1 MLSLNPEAIDLS
13 TLRQFW
19 TGAPC
24 RLDDASLDRIR
35 ASAAAVERIVASGET
50 VYGVNT
56 GFGLLANTRI
66 PPERLAELQR
76 NLILSHSCGLG
87 DILPRHV
94 VRLMIVLKLL
104 GLGRGYSGV
113 RPLVIDALQAL
124 LDRDAMPLIPAQ
136 GSVGVS
142 GDLAPLAHL
151 IAALLGEGRIDV
163 AGNVLPAK
171 DALKK
176 LGMAPL
182 ELGPKEGL
190 ALINGTQASTAIA
203 LDALFTAERVFS
215 AALGA
220 GALSVDALKGSVKP
234 FDPRISA
241 VRGQP
246 GQIRVAAEIRALL
259 EGSEILASHGRC
271 GKVQDPY
278 SFRCQPQVMG
288 AALDLL
294 VNAGRTLTI
303 EAGAVTDNPIVFED
317 DDTAISGGN
326 FHAQPVAFAADTIS
340 MAMCEVGSLSE
351 RRTAVLIDPKMS
363 GLPAFL
369 VDDGGVNSG
378 LMIPQVTQ
386 AALVAENRSLAFPA
400 SVGSVPTSAGNEDHV
415 SMAPIAAR
423 KAAQIAK
430 NVAGIIAVE
439 LIAAAQGVDY
449 HAPLE
454 TSEKLQSLHGKVR
467 SLSPRLESDRYWADE
482 TAAPQAGVNY
492 GRMGSPALFGGQLTN
507 RRPRLLVH
515 RRPPSPQAWACKTSS
530 PTWRDV
536 AVARRLRLGTKARPR
551 KRP

>member
-1 MLSLNPEAIDLS
+1 MIALGPESLDLA
-13 TLRQFW
+13 TLRRLWQ
-19 TGAPC
+19 GEPC
-24 RLDDASLDRIR
+24 KLDIASLDRIR
-35 ASAAAVERIVASGET
+35 ASAASVQRIVAGGET
-50 VYGVNT
+50 VYGINT

-87 DILPRHV
+87 DMLPRHV

-124 LDRDAMPLIPAQ
+124 LDKDAMPLIPAQ
-136 GSVGVS
+136 GSVGAS

-163 AGNVLPAK
+163 AGETLPAK
-171 DALKK
+171 DALQK
-176 LGMAPL
+176 LGMKPL

-246 GQIRVAAEIRALL
+246 GQIRVAAEIRGLL
-259 EGSEILASHGRC
+259 DGSEILASHGRC

-294 VNAGRTLTI
+294 TNAARTLTI

-317 DDTAISGGN
+317 EDTAISGGN
-326 FHAQPVAFAADTIS
+326 FHAQPVAFAADTIA
-340 MAMCEVGSLSE
+340 MAMCEVGSISE

-363 GLPAFL
+363 SLPAFL

-400 SVGSVPTSAGNEDHV
+400 SVDSVPTSAGQEDHV

-430 NVAGIIAVE
+430 NVAGIVAVE

-449 HAPLE
+449 HAPLK
-454 TSEKLQSLHGKVR
+454 TSAKLQPLHAKVR
-467 SLSPRLESDRYWADE
+467 AISPRLESDRYWADE
-482 TAAPQAGVNY
+482 MAALQA
-492 GRMGSPALFGGQLTN
+492 
-507 RRPRLLVH
+507 
-515 RRPPSPQAWACKTSS
+515 
-530 PTWRDV
+530 
-536 AVARRLRLGTKARPR
+536 AVFDGKLGTAFTL
-551 KRP
+551 

>member
-1 MLSLNPEAIDLS
+1 MTLTLDPTEIDLS
-13 TLRQFW
+13 TLRRLWQ
-19 TGAPC
+19 GEPC
-24 RLDDASLDRIR
+24 KLDPISMDRIS
-35 ASAAAVERIVASGET
+35 ASAAAVDRIVASGET
-50 VYGVNT
+50 VYGINT

-87 DILPRHV
+87 DMLPRGV

-124 LDRDAMPLIPAQ
+124 LDKDAMPLIPAQ
-136 GSVGVS
+136 GSVGAS

-163 AGNVLPAK
+163 AGEILPAR
-171 DALKK
+171 DALVK
-176 LGMAPL
+176 LGMKSL

-190 ALINGTQASTAIA
+190 ALINGTQTSTAIA
-203 LDALFTAERVFS
+203 LDALFTAERVFG

-220 GALSVDALKGSVKP
+220 GALSVDALKGSIKP
-234 FDPRISA
+234 FDPRISE

-259 EGSEILASHGRC
+259 DGSEILASHGRC
-271 GKVQDPY
+271 GRVQDPY

-288 AALDLL
+288 ASLDLL
-294 VNAGRTLTI
+294 INAARTLTI

-317 DDTAISGGN
+317 EDTAISGGN
-326 FHAQPVAFAADTIS
+326 FHAQPIAFAADMIS

-400 SVGSVPTSAGNEDHV
+400 SVDSVPTSAGQEDHV

-423 KAAQIAK
+423 KAAQITK
-430 NVAGIIAVE
+430 NVAGIVAVE

-449 HAPLE
+449 HAPLR
-454 TSEKLQSLHGKVR
+454 TSAKLQSLHARVR
-467 SLSPRLESDRYWADE
+467 KLSSRLESDRYWADE
-482 TAAPQAGVNY
+482 MAALQA
-492 GRMGSPALFGGQLTN
+492 
-507 RRPRLLVH
+507 
-515 RRPPSPQAWACKTSS
+515 
-530 PTWRDV
+530 
-536 AVARRLRLGTKARPR
+536 AVLKGEVGTHFSL
-551 KRP
+551 